1 MGCTSSMTAED
12 KEAIARNKAFDRQI
26 KEDAEKAAKEVKLLL
41 LGTGEC
47 GKSTILK
54 QMKIIHMNGYT
65 AEDFEQYR
73 QLCYSNTV
81 GSLAQIIRG
90 METLKIPFGDPERA
104 NDTKISRQI
113 KTNLNIGIHLHLKN
127 VRFNGIVICS
137 KKICKYNLNE
147 LNGK

>member
-1 MGCTSSMTAED
+1 MGCTNSLSADD

-26 KEDAEKAAKEVKLLL
+26 KEDAEKASKEVKLLL

-73 QLCYSNTV
+73 QLCYANTT
-81 GSLAQIIRG
+81 GSLAQILRG
-90 METLKIPFGDPERA
+90 MDSLKIPFGNPELA
-104 NDTKISRQI
+104 SDTKI
-113 KTNLNIGIHLHLKN
+113 G
-127 VRFNGIVICS
+127 
-137 KKICKYNLNE
+137 
-147 LNGK
+147 